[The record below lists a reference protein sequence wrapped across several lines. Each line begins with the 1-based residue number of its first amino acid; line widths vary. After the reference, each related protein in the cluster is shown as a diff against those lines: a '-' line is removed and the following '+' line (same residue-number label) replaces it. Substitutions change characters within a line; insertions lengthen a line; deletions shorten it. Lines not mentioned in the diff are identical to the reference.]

1 MKKLSAISAALGLAL
16 LSQTS
21 IAKSDINVDHLLQN
35 ADMVMQGE
43 IVDIQYKDSKEGL
56 PHTFVTYQVN
66 EMIAGDTA
74 NKIITLRFI
83 GGEQKKGDVIR
94 HLSVSE
100 VPEFEKGESDILF
113 IRKNNTSIC
122 PLVKCSN
129 GRFRDLNGLVTNEN
143 GQPLL
148 MNAKSEFKLGQQS
161 MVEQMPSTNSKGRFK
176 KGLSNASGE
185 AAPTQMQ
192 KNASHLDTLTFIA
205 KLKERS
211 QELRSTGKM
220 SKKTMFKSSKSN
232 EAFSTPLF
240 KASKPADHQP
250 TLSAKGLNN
259 SRAKSE
265 FDKWEE
271 KMIKANGGEPVLEVP
286 ARFKKSK

>member
-16 LSQTS
+16 LSQTT

-66 EMIAGDTA
+66 EMIAGDTTD
-74 NKIITLRFI
+74 KTITLRFI

-143 GQPLL
+143 GQPVLL
-148 MNAKSEFKLGQQS
+148 NANSELKLGKEN
-161 MVEQMPSTNSKGRFK
+161 MIEQMASSNSKGRFK
-176 KGLSNASGE
+176 KGLSDATGE
-185 AAPTQMQ
+185 STQIQ
-192 KNASHLDTLTFIA
+192 VQANASHLDTMTFIA

-211 QELRSTGKM
+211 QSLSSSGKM
-220 SKKTMFKSSKSN
+220 SKKSLFKSSKPN

-240 KASKPADHQP
+240 KASKPTDNQP
-250 TLSAKGLNN
+250 TLSAKGPSK

-265 FDKWEE
+265 FDQWEE
-271 KMIKANGGEPVLEVP
+271 NMLKANGGEPVVEVP